1 METVVTIEREI
12 CYLMEQRTIRD
23 KFYFD
28 TEAEAR
34 DWADS
39 LPDKPYT
46 ALWKVVSIEPY
57 RPRFWWIVEYDYAFS
72 KYFDSPLHH
81 KQEREA
87 FNTYAEAVAWS
98 KQPHPDMPNFCTLNI
113 YKEYETVSKGHVFT
127 VRPGSSEAFNNS
139 NRDTDAA
146 IVTRR

>member
-46 ALWKVVSIEPY
+46 ADWRVVSIEPY
-57 RPRFWWIVEYDYAFS
+57 RPAFWWIVTYDYTAS
-72 KYFDSPLHH
+72 PYPDSPLRRV
-81 KQEREA
+81 KEREA
-87 FNTYAEAVAWS
+87 FRTYAEALAWS
-98 KQPHPDMPNFCTLNI
+98 KQPHPAFLNFCTLGI
-113 YKEYETVSKGHVFT
+113 HKEQETVSKGHVFT
-127 VRPGSSEAFNNS
+127 VRPGSAEAFNNS
-139 NRDTDAA
+139 NRNTDAA
-146 IVTRR
+146 IVSRR